1 LGHERRNGKHQM
13 EKLILPVV
21 FCSLLIIFA
30 TQNEDVMNFPADLRY
45 TKDHE
50 WIRPEGDTAT
60 VGITDFAQRELGD
73 IVYVEV
79 ETIGKQLEAGAVFGT
94 VEAVKTVS
102 DLYLPVS
109 GTITELNP
117 ALANAPE
124 LINNDPYGDGW
135 MVKMKISNAEDI
147 KTLID
152 AKGYEQI
159 VG

>member
-1 LGHERRNGKHQM
+1 MN
-13 EKLILPVV
+13 
-21 FCSLLIIFA
+21 F
-30 TQNEDVMNFPADLRY
+30 DMNFPSDLRY

-50 WIRPEGDTAT
+50 WIRLEGDIAT

-109 GTITELNP
+109 GTIIELNP

-124 LINNDPYGDGW
+124 LINNDPYGGGW